1 MSTAIAMPKLGMTMQ
16 EGTVLEWRL
25 PAGAPVV
32 KGQVLLS
39 IESEKAEIEL
49 EAPASGVLRHI
60 YVPAGAT
67 VPSGT
72 VLAVLTASA
81 DEAFDADAFRPG
93 PASAPAPDP
102 ERPGRA
108 GSSAGVA
115 PSGGALRATVFDAV
129 APITPAAR
137 RRARDLGIDPSRVPG
152 SGPGGRV
159 TREDIETYATILAA
173 RVRVA
178 EGIALEVATQGE
190 GSPVLLLPGFGTDVS
205 VYARQIPALA
215 AHYKTIAVNPR
226 GVGFSDTG
234 HGEGNEIATAAADVA
249 AIAGGT
255 AVHIVGASLGAA
267 VAIELALAHPRVV
280 RSLALLTPFVTAGAR
295 LLAVL
300 DAWCRLG
307 AEASGDTLARAL
319 IPWLFSTG
327 FLADDIRRERAVQ
340 AFART
345 VTRAPAATLARAAA
359 GVRAWSG
366 TRTPDLTRIT
376 ARTLVI
382 AAGEDL
388 LTPAATAVA
397 RAIPGATLVVV
408 ANAGHAVGLEAPDA
422 VNDALLAHFRAA
434 DAATAFAGAAGDVVG
449 RRRGEP
455 TA

>member
-1 MSTAIAMPKLGMTMQ
+1 MPTVLAMPKLGMTMQ
-16 EGTVLEWRL
+16 AGTVLEWRL

-39 IESEKAEIEL
+39 IESEKAEMEI
-49 EAPASGVLRHI
+49 EAPADGVLRHI

-81 DEAFDADAFRPG
+81 DEAFDADAFRQG
-93 PASAPAPDP
+93 PASEPAPDP
-102 ERPGRA
+102 GRPGRA
-108 GSSAGVA
+108 GSTAGVA
-115 PSGGALRATVFDAV
+115 PYGGALRATVSDAV
-129 APITPAAR
+129 VPITPAAR

-159 TREDIETYATILAA
+159 TREDIEAYAAILAA

-178 EGIALEVATQGE
+178 EGVALEVATQGD
-190 GSPVLLLPGFGTDVS
+190 GAPVLLLPGFGTDVS
-205 VYARQIPALA
+205 AFARQIPALA

-226 GVGFSDTG
+226 GVGFSDSG
-234 HGEGNEIATAAADVA
+234 HGERDEVATAAADVA

-255 AVHIVGASLGAA
+255 AVHVVGASLGAA
-267 VAIELALAHPRVV
+267 VAIELAIAHPTVV
-280 RSLALLTPFVTAGAR
+280 RSLALLTPFVTTGAR

-319 IPWLFSTG
+319 VPWLFSTR
-327 FLADDIRRERAVQ
+327 FLADDVRRERAVQ

-345 VTRAPAATLARAAA
+345 MTRAPAATLTRAAA

-366 TRTPDLTRIT
+366 TRTPDLTRI
-376 ARTLVI
+376 AAPTLVI

-388 LTPAATAVA
+388 LTPDAAAVA
-397 RAIPGATLVVV
+397 VAIPGATLVVV
-408 ANAGHAVGLEAPDA
+408 AGAGHAVGLEAPDA
-422 VNDALLAHFRAA
+422 VNDALMAHLRAV
-434 DAATAFAGAAGDVVG
+434 DAATEFAGATDDVVR
-449 RRRGEP
+449 RRRGEE
-455 TA
+455 TL